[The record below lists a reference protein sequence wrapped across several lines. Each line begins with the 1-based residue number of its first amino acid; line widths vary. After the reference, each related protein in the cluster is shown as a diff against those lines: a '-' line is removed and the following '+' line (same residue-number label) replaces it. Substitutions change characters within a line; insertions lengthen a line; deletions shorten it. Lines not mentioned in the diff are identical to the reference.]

1 MQKWNV
7 LILADKDVT
16 SALASQDMQWP
27 ADRALYFYLTF
38 HRCLTGWGKHY
49 LLMGELCKE
58 IQHDTNFQ

>member
-27 ADRALYFYLTF
+27 AGRALYFYLSHLHF
-38 HRCLTGWGKHY
+38 TGA
-49 LLMGELCKE
+49 
-58 IQHDTNFQ
+58 